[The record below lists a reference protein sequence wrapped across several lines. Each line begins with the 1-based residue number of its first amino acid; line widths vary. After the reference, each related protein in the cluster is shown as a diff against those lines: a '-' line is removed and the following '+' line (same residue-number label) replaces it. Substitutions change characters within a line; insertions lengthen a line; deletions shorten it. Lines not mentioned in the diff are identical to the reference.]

1 MRKINNLTTR
11 EYDVLVLMCE
21 KLTNEEISRKLAVS
35 KKTVNTYTSSIY
47 EKLNVGNR
55 REAIEKAKEIK
66 GE

>member
-11 EYDVLVLMCE
+11 ENDVLVLICE

-47 EKLNVGNR
+47 EKLNVSNG
-55 REAIEKAKEIK
+55 REAIKKANEKI
-66 GE
+66 

>member
-11 EYDVLVLMCE
+11 ENDVLVLICE

-47 EKLNVGNR
+47 EKLNVSNR
-55 REAIEKAKEIK
+55 REAIKKANEKI
-66 GE
+66 